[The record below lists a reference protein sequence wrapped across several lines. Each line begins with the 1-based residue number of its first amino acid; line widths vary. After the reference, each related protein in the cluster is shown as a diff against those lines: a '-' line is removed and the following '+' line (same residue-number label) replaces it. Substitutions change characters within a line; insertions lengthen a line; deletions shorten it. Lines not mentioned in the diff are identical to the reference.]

1 MFKLSSI
8 SASTE
13 FQPLKEPKT
22 EIPSV
27 ELVAEFVKVELQ
39 EFRLYVM
46 VGVKDAPLGVA
57 DGDMHPRQNLS
68 DFFLVIHDNGLVGS
82 HCPVLFKGCVCAGT
96 VRSGICLPVC
106 RLFYP
111 GSFGGSLQ
119 IVYYLHL
126 YVSHDFRGTPLLI
139 GRSVRETAFSHDK
152 DGCLA
157 LASTS
162 TFERAVFLSLRRLG
176 GEEPFVYLH
185 ISMKIIACV
194 TLAHHVTKLV
204 HHFPYGLVTLAPQL
218 ALDFLGGYGTFGRRQ
233 KVHGGEPVADG
244 QVASLH
250 HSTGTQG
257 HLMLTV
263 HAGPRTVA
271 RIPTQTQTAAA
282 ATEKTVAFTETTES
296 LLAGAFVRILTVEV
310 KQIHCVSFQLF
321 YMECLQILFLCLH
334 WHLRAC
340 LNFANL
346 DVCGHSFKYNYH
358 TLSGYRTNFLSNTL
372 MDLFAGSDVPADKDN
387 GGYSDAT
394 ARVNFFG
401 RVNYSYKDKYLA
413 EVTMRYDGSMNFAP
427 GHRWGL
433 FPSFSLGWVM
443 SEEKF
448 FEPVKPYVDFLK
460 LKASWGQM
468 GNDNISAY
476 QYLSQYAFTGTGA
489 YFGSGDGAA
498 LNKGFYLTRTANPLV
513 TWETANTTN
522 LGFSAS
528 FLNGMFSLDFDWF
541 KSKRRDILITRS
553 ASIPAYSGL
562 VLPAENLGKVN
573 NSGVEIVASYRDRA
587 GDFEWGITGNFTYAE
602 NKVVYMDEAVA
613 TPEWQRTTG
622 NPIDGLVLYKALGI
636 YQNQE
641 QVDNT
646 PHMDNAAPGDL
657 IYQDTNGDGTITW
670 DDAIRLNESATPK
683 IVYGFTLNGSWK
695 GLDLNVFFQ
704 GQAKAVQLVQ
714 PTMNM
719 VTDFYEGRWRTENT
733 PEENLNARWPK
744 AFIKQTYGDT
754 WNGSAS
760 TWWLRNAAFL
770 RLKSV
775 EIGYTLPKAWTSKIG
790 IQRWRF
796 YVNGNNLFTFDK
808 MKICDPEVGTSKDDN
823 GYAINSNGILAYPLQ
838 RMITFGTNIT
848 F

>member
-13 FQPLKEPKT
+13 FQPLKEPTT

-57 DGDMHPRQNLS
+57 DGDMYPRQNLS

-119 IVYYLHL
+119 IIYYLHL

-218 ALDFLGGYGTFGRRQ
+218 TLDFLGGYGTFGRRQ

-257 HLMLTV
+257 HLMLPV

-346 DVCGHSFKYNYH
+346 DVCGHSYSLLYILWLFKN
-358 TLSGYRTNFLSNTL
+358 
-372 MDLFAGSDVPADKDN
+372 VP
-387 GGYSDAT
+387 
-394 ARVNFFG
+394 
-401 RVNYSYKDKYLA
+401 
-413 EVTMRYDGSMNFAP
+413 
-427 GHRWGL
+427 
-433 FPSFSLGWVM
+433 
-443 SEEKF
+443 
-448 FEPVKPYVDFLK
+448 
-460 LKASWGQM
+460 
-468 GNDNISAY
+468 
-476 QYLSQYAFTGTGA
+476 
-489 YFGSGDGAA
+489 
-498 LNKGFYLTRTANPLV
+498 
-513 TWETANTTN
+513 
-522 LGFSAS
+522 
-528 FLNGMFSLDFDWF
+528 
-541 KSKRRDILITRS
+541 
-553 ASIPAYSGL
+553 
-562 VLPAENLGKVN
+562 
-573 NSGVEIVASYRDRA
+573 
-587 GDFEWGITGNFTYAE
+587 
-602 NKVVYMDEAVA
+602 
-613 TPEWQRTTG
+613 QR
-622 NPIDGLVLYKALGI
+622 
-636 YQNQE
+636 
-641 QVDNT
+641 
-646 PHMDNAAPGDL
+646 
-657 IYQDTNGDGTITW
+657 
-670 DDAIRLNESATPK
+670 
-683 IVYGFTLNGSWK
+683 
-695 GLDLNVFFQ
+695 
-704 GQAKAVQLVQ
+704 
-714 PTMNM
+714 
-719 VTDFYEGRWRTENT
+719 
-733 PEENLNARWPK
+733 
-744 AFIKQTYGDT
+744 
-754 WNGSAS
+754 
-760 TWWLRNAAFL
+760 
-770 RLKSV
+770 
-775 EIGYTLPKAWTSKIG
+775 
-790 IQRWRF
+790 
-796 YVNGNNLFTFDK
+796 
-808 MKICDPEVGTSKDDN
+808 
-823 GYAINSNGILAYPLQ
+823 
-838 RMITFGTNIT
+838 
-848 F
+848 

>member
-346 DVCGHSFKYNYH
+346 DVCGHSFSKYQNKPLWSVGGSWNIYKEKFFQADFVDMLKLRASYGIGGNIGRNTAPYLIASYYDSSLVDGMAGSVNTPPNKDIRWEKTTTVNVGVDFALFRH
-358 TLSGYRTNFLSNTL
+358 RLSGTIEYYNKYSVDLLAAINGSPTQGFGYTTLMTNNGKMVNRGVEITLSGEIIRQKDFSWNASLLYAFNRNKVKHISVQPSLWDSRISMPTSYPMVGKPLYGIYAYKWAGLNENGDPQVYDAENNVTSGPARDYHALVYCGTTVPIHNASLTNVLRYKGFEFSAMLILDAGHKLRSSNIPSINMSNGRITSTAKGIVDRWTQPGDVTDVPRLLFSNDTENFNTHRTELYRYSDLFVYDASNIRLSNISL
-372 MDLFAGSDVPADKDN
+372 AYRVPAHWCKKISLSGARLQFNVENVATFAFDSKANYDL
-387 GGYSDAT
+387 GGK
-394 ARVNFFG
+394 VKP
-401 RVNYSYKDKYLA
+401 NY
-413 EVTMRYDGSMNFAP
+413 V
-427 GHRWGL
+427 WGL
-433 FPSFSLGWVM
+433 
-443 SEEKF
+443 
-448 FEPVKPYVDFLK
+448 
-460 LKASWGQM
+460 
-468 GNDNISAY
+468 
-476 QYLSQYAFTGTGA
+476 YL
-489 YFGSGDGAA
+489 
-498 LNKGFYLTRTANPLV
+498 
-513 TWETANTTN
+513 
-522 LGFSAS
+522 
-528 FLNGMFSLDFDWF
+528 
-541 KSKRRDILITRS
+541 
-553 ASIPAYSGL
+553 
-562 VLPAENLGKVN
+562 
-573 NSGVEIVASYRDRA
+573 
-587 GDFEWGITGNFTYAE
+587 NF
-602 NKVVYMDEAVA
+602 
-613 TPEWQRTTG
+613 
-622 NPIDGLVLYKALGI
+622 
-636 YQNQE
+636 
-641 QVDNT
+641 
-646 PHMDNAAPGDL
+646 
-657 IYQDTNGDGTITW
+657 
-670 DDAIRLNESATPK
+670 
-683 IVYGFTLNGSWK
+683 
-695 GLDLNVFFQ
+695 
-704 GQAKAVQLVQ
+704 
-714 PTMNM
+714 
-719 VTDFYEGRWRTENT
+719 
-733 PEENLNARWPK
+733 
-744 AFIKQTYGDT
+744 
-754 WNGSAS
+754 
-760 TWWLRNAAFL
+760 
-770 RLKSV
+770 
-775 EIGYTLPKAWTSKIG
+775 
-790 IQRWRF
+790 
-796 YVNGNNLFTFDK
+796 
-808 MKICDPEVGTSKDDN
+808 
-823 GYAINSNGILAYPLQ
+823 
-838 RMITFGTNIT
+838 
-848 F
+848 

>member
-1 MFKLSSI
+1 MSANIQLVNSMFKLSSI

-57 DGDMHPRQNLS
+57 DGDMYPRQNLS

-218 ALDFLGGYGTFGRRQ
+218 ALDFLGGYGTFSRRQ

-296 LLAGAFVRILTVEV
+296 LLAGAFVRICFT
-310 KQIHCVSFQLF
+310 
-321 YMECLQILFLCLH
+321 
-334 WHLRAC
+334 WNAC
-340 LNFANL
+340 KF
-346 DVCGHSFKYNYH
+346 C
-358 TLSGYRTNFLSNTL
+358 
-372 MDLFAGSDVPADKDN
+372 
-387 GGYSDAT
+387 
-394 ARVNFFG
+394 
-401 RVNYSYKDKYLA
+401 SYA
-413 EVTMRYDGSMNFAP
+413 CIGIS
-427 GHRWGL
+427 
-433 FPSFSLGWVM
+433 
-443 SEEKF
+443 
-448 FEPVKPYVDFLK
+448 EPV
-460 LKASWGQM
+460 
-468 GNDNISAY
+468 
-476 QYLSQYAFTGTGA
+476 
-489 YFGSGDGAA
+489 
-498 LNKGFYLTRTANPLV
+498 
-513 TWETANTTN
+513 
-522 LGFSAS
+522 
-528 FLNGMFSLDFDWF
+528 
-541 KSKRRDILITRS
+541 
-553 ASIPAYSGL
+553 
-562 VLPAENLGKVN
+562 
-573 NSGVEIVASYRDRA
+573 
-587 GDFEWGITGNFTYAE
+587 
-602 NKVVYMDEAVA
+602 
-613 TPEWQRTTG
+613 
-622 NPIDGLVLYKALGI
+622 
-636 YQNQE
+636 
-641 QVDNT
+641 
-646 PHMDNAAPGDL
+646 
-657 IYQDTNGDGTITW
+657 
-670 DDAIRLNESATPK
+670 
-683 IVYGFTLNGSWK
+683 
-695 GLDLNVFFQ
+695 
-704 GQAKAVQLVQ
+704 
-714 PTMNM
+714 
-719 VTDFYEGRWRTENT
+719 
-733 PEENLNARWPK
+733 
-744 AFIKQTYGDT
+744 
-754 WNGSAS
+754 
-760 TWWLRNAAFL
+760 
-770 RLKSV
+770 
-775 EIGYTLPKAWTSKIG
+775 
-790 IQRWRF
+790 
-796 YVNGNNLFTFDK
+796 
-808 MKICDPEVGTSKDDN
+808 
-823 GYAINSNGILAYPLQ
+823 
-838 RMITFGTNIT
+838 
-848 F
+848 